1 MFNFA
6 NIKEVNIM
14 QPSKRREGCRLTEV
28 KRVAEDG
35 SMVFVFVEDAT
46 KDQLQHREFVPKR
59 GDNQSDTDFKK
70 NVGLNVSRI
79 AHIARAYMTEEEF
92 NKVSVADPDNLSKV
106 AENWKTITGIVGKFL
121 QEKIKAGADMTCALK
136 VILNKNNKDGKYYT
150 GLPAVPPFVST
161 ANHPKE
167 FRYDPKYDLFELP
180 QGRPDTELPTQQQGT
195 PGTTSTPSP
204 AAGATANSGSEAD
217 F

>member
-35 SMVFVFVEDAT
+35 SMVFIFSEDAT
-46 KDQLQHREFVPKR
+46 KDQLQHREFIPKR
-59 GDNQSDTDFKK
+59 GENQSDTDFKK
-70 NVGLNVSRI
+70 NIGLNVSRI

-92 NKVSVADPDNLSKV
+92 NKVAVADPDNLSKV

-121 QEKIKAGADMTCALK
+121 QEKIKAGADMSCALK
-136 VILNKNNKDGKYYT
+136 VTLNKNNKDQKYYT
-150 GLPAVPPFVST
+150 GFPAVPPFVST

-180 QGRPDTELPTQQQGT
+180 QGRPDTELPTQQQGG
-195 PGTTSTPSP
+195 PVTSAPTGAPTGNT
-204 AAGATANSGSEAD
+204 AASGSEAD